1 MRSRLLADRIL
12 TISLSIYSA
21 SDAVTERSYATTTR
35 SYRTH
40 PRRHTHDT
48 TRDTVR
54 TMASRHP
61 SHEANEI
68 GVAEPPAEKRVNIL
82 DDLLSDSKG
91 ASRDAS
97 SCYCR
102 ALPPPHTP
110 FTHGGQPPYLARPNQ
125 LGLADDLPPG
135 AEGADPSRRLVFT
148 ARPTTCPTV
157 RVSRRLTAGITPTWR
172 AVQFCR
178 PVGGR
183 ARDGARGA
191 FHMGGGGS
199 PILAGTGVRH
209 GKL

>member
-1 MRSRLLADRIL
+1 MVDRQFFRLWECAADYLADRIL

-82 DDLLSDSKG
+82 DDLLSDLKG

-97 SCYCR
+97 YTKGSSR
-102 ALPPPHTP
+102 VASKSASFKRRTGDDSLGAPAAPSSSP
-110 FTHGGQPPYLARPNQ
+110 QPP
-125 LGLADDLPPG
+125 
-135 AEGADPSRRLVFT
+135 
-148 ARPTTCPTV
+148 C
-157 RVSRRLTAGITPTWR
+157 
-172 AVQFCR
+172 
-178 PVGGR
+178 
-183 ARDGARGA
+183 
-191 FHMGGGGS
+191 
-199 PILAGTGVRH
+199 
-209 GKL
+209 